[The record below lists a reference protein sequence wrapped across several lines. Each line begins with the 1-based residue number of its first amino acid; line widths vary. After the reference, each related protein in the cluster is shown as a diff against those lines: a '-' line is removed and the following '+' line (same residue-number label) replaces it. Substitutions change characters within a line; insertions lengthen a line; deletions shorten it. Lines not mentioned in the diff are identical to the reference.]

1 MKKAFIFDM
10 NGTMI
15 DDMEYH
21 VHGWYNILNDD
32 LKAGLTRDQVK
43 KEMYGK
49 NQEVLV
55 RIFGAGRFTDEEM
68 DTLALE
74 KERRYQAAYRPHL
87 ELIAGLKEFLDEAKQ
102 QDIALGIGTAAIPFN
117 VDFALDNLDIR
128 DYFSTIIT
136 ANDVVISKPN
146 PEVFL
151 KAAADLGALPEDCIV
166 FEDAPKGVEAAANA
180 GMKAVVL
187 TTMHHREEF
196 AAYDNI
202 IAFVADY
209 TAITPEQLVKFLR

>member
-21 VHGWYNILNDD
+21 LEGWFNILNDD
-32 LKAGLTRDQVK
+32 LGAGMTRAAVK

-49 NQEVLV
+49 NQELLV
-55 RIFGAGRFTDEEM
+55 RIFGKDRFTEAEM
-68 DTLALE
+68 DELSME
-74 KERRYQAAYRPHL
+74 KERRYQQAYLPHL
-87 ELIAGLKEFLDEAKQ
+87 RLIPGLQEFLEVADKAG
-102 QDIALGIGTAAIPFN
+102 ILMGIGTAAIPFN
-117 VDFALDNLDIR
+117 VDFALDNLHIR
-128 DYFSTIIT
+128 HHFKSIVT
-136 ANDVVISKPN
+136 ANDVATSKPN

-151 KAAADLGALPEDCIV
+151 KAAEELGISPADCIV

-187 TTMHHREEF
+187 TTMHTREEF
-196 AAYDNI
+196 SDFDNI
-202 IAFVADY
+202 LTFVPDY
-209 TAITPEQLVKFLR
+209 TTLRPEELFR